1 MIKKTAERLYH
12 KDLANN
18 FVFQRSL
25 LAYVEAADHLSGD
38 VLELGTGQGYGI
50 EIAAPRA
57 ARFVTLD
64 KFRPEEETLQ
74 LDNVEFQQVSFPPLT
89 TIADDAFDF
98 VISFQVIEHIQD
110 DHLFVK
116 EVHRVLKPGGT
127 FIFTTPNK
135 KMSLTRNPWHIR
147 EYTVNELKELLLKY
161 FDHVDCKGVF
171 GNEKI
176 TAYYEKNKA
185 SVRNITR
192 FDILNLQYRLPRWML
207 QIPYDLLNKMNR
219 SKLLDENQQ
228 LVADIEMD
236 DYFIDSA
243 TDACYDLFYLARKS
257 N

>member
-25 LAYVEAADHLSGD
+25 LAYVEAADKITGD

-50 EIAAPRA
+50 EFIAPRA
-57 ARFVTLD
+57 SRFVTLD
-64 KFRPEEETLQ
+64 KFKPDEKVLNF
-74 LDNVEFQQVSFPPLT
+74 DNVEFRQVTFPPLT
-89 TIADDAFDF
+89 DMADQSFDF

-116 EVHRVLKPGGT
+116 EIYRVLKPGGR

-147 EYTVNELKELLLKY
+147 EYTVDELKSLLLNY
-161 FDHVDCKGVF
+161 FDEVDAKGVF

-176 TAYYEKNKA
+176 TAYYQKK
-185 SVRNITR
+185 
-192 FDILNLQYRLPRWML
+192 
-207 QIPYDLLNKMNR
+207 
-219 SKLLDENQQ
+219 
-228 LVADIEMD
+228 
-236 DYFIDSA
+236 
-243 TDACYDLFYLARKS
+243 
-257 N
+257 